1 MLRIYFLQQWF
12 NRKRQRKHTV
22 DELTPRPASLRHR
35 GLERRAARSRLKH
48 HGLT

>member
-22 DELTPRPASLRHR
+22 DELTPRPVKIETSRSYI
-35 GLERRAARSRLKH
+35 ESRRAA
-48 HGLT
+48 